1 MAKEYYEGLFDTY
14 EYVEM
19 FSGFAINRG
28 DLIAVNGKTIRELM
42 LEEYRASGEKENE
55 FDQWYREH
63 LEEET
68 KKHVLNAYYNDGYA
82 EMFTVDEAG
91 KVTHTTDRIRFNN
104 KCY

>member
-1 MAKEYYEGLFDTY
+1 MAKEYYEGLLDTY

-28 DLIAVNGKTIRELM
+28 DMIAVNGKTIRELM
-42 LEEYRASGEKENE
+42 LEEYRASGEKENEFEENE

-68 KKHVLNAYYNDGYA
+68 KKHVLNAYYNDGY
-82 EMFTVDEAG
+82 EGYNSNIQSYEG
-91 KVTHTTDRIRFNN
+91 I
-104 KCY
+104 

>member
-42 LEEYRASGEKENE
+42 LEEYRASGEK
-55 FDQWYREH
+55 
-63 LEEET
+63 
-68 KKHVLNAYYNDGYA
+68 
-82 EMFTVDEAG
+82 
-91 KVTHTTDRIRFNN
+91 
-104 KCY
+104 

>member
-42 LEEYRASGEKENE
+42 HEEYRASGEKENE

-68 KKHVLNAYYNDGYA
+68 KKHIFEIV
-82 EMFTVDEAG
+82 
-91 KVTHTTDRIRFNN
+91 I
-104 KCY
+104 